1 MNMSQFQNNGVQV
14 RSEEYDAI
22 RGLNAYIAKVYGWMF
37 LGLALTALTAFLFST
52 NVQLVISFVKNPFLL
67 YGSVIGEFVLV
78 IAISRAIMKLSFP
91 AAASL
96 FGIYAILNGLTLSVI
111 LLLYTGSSVASTF
124 FITAFMFGSMSIY
137 GRVTQVD
144 LTKFRGMLTMGLIGV
159 IGLSVLNI
167 FLRSSVLEWIVTLV
181 GLFVFLGLTA
191 YDMQKLKTYY
201 ASTQGDMVMQNK
213 LGLLGAL
220 SLYLDFINLFLM
232 VLRLFG
238 RRR

>member
-1 MNMSQFQNNGVQV
+1 MSQYQNNGVQV
-14 RSEEYDAI
+14 QSEDYDAI
-22 RGLNAYIAKVYGWMF
+22 HGLNAYIAKVYGWMF

-52 NVQLVISFVKNPFLL
+52 NEQLVIGFVKNPFLL
-67 YGSVIGEFVLV
+67 YGSVIGEFILV
-78 IAISRAIMKLSFP
+78 IAISRAIMRLSFP

-111 LLLYTGSSVASTF
+111 LLVYTGSSVASTF

-144 LTKFRGMLTMGLIGV
+144 LTKFRGMLMMGLIGV
-159 IGLSVLNI
+159 IGLSLLNI
-167 FLRSSVLEWIVTLV
+167 FLRSSALEWIVTLV

-201 ASTQGDMVMQNK
+201 ASTQGDMVVQNK

>member
-1 MNMSQFQNNGVQV
+1 MSQYQNNGVQV
-14 RSEEYDAI
+14 QSEDYDVI

-37 LGLALTALTAFLFST
+37 LGLALTAVTAFLFST
-52 NVQLVISFVKNPFLL
+52 NVQLVIGFVRNPFLL
-67 YGSVIGEFVLV
+67 YGSIIGEFVLV
-78 IAISRAIMKLSFP
+78 IAISRAIMRLSFP
-91 AAASL
+91 AAAGL
-96 FGIYAILNGLTLSVI
+96 FGLYAILNGLTLSVI
-111 LLLYTGSSVASTF
+111 LLVYTGSSVASTF
-124 FITAFMFGSMSIY
+124 FITAFMFGAMSIY

-144 LTKFRGMLTMGLIGV
+144 LTKFRGMLMMGLIGV
-159 IGLSVLNI
+159 IGLSLLNI
-167 FLRSSVLEWIVTLV
+167 FLRSSALEWIVTLV

-232 VLRLFG
+232 LLRLFG

>member
-1 MNMSQFQNNGVQV
+1 MSQYQNNNTQVQA
-14 RSEEYDAI
+14 EDYDAI

-37 LGLALTALTAFLFST
+37 LGLSLTAFTAFLFSS
-52 NVQLVISFVKNPFLL
+52 NVEMVMGFVKNPFLF
-67 YGSVIGEFVLV
+67 YGSIIGEFILV
-78 IAISRAIMKLSFP
+78 IAISRAIMRLSFP
-91 AAASL
+91 VAAGL
-96 FGIYAILNGLTLSVI
+96 FGLYAILNGLTLSII
-111 LLLYTGSSVASTF
+111 LLVYTGSSVASTF
-124 FITAFMFGSMSIY
+124 FVTAVMFGTMSIY
-137 GRVTQVD
+137 GRVTRVD
-144 LTKFRGMLTMGLIGV
+144 LTRFRGILTMGLIGV
-159 IGLSVLNI
+159 IVLSLLNL

-201 ASTQGDMVMQNK
+201 NSTQGDMVMQNK

-220 SLYLDFINLFLM
+220 RLYLDFINLFLM

>member
-1 MNMSQFQNNGVQV
+1 MSQYQNNGVQV
-14 RSEEYDAI
+14 QSEDYDAI

-37 LGLALTALTAFLFST
+37 LGLALTAVTAFLFST
-52 NVQLVISFVKNPFLL
+52 NVQMVIGFVKNPFLL
-67 YGSVIGEFVLV
+67 YGSIIGEFVLV
-78 IAISRAIMKLSFP
+78 IAISRAIMRLSFP

-96 FGIYAILNGLTLSVI
+96 FGLYAILNGLTLSVI
-111 LLLYTGSSVASTF
+111 LLVYTGSSVASTF

-144 LTKFRGMLTMGLIGV
+144 LTKFRGMLMMGLIGV
-159 IGLSVLNI
+159 IGLSLLNI
-167 FLRSSVLEWIVTLV
+167 FLRSSALEWIVTLV